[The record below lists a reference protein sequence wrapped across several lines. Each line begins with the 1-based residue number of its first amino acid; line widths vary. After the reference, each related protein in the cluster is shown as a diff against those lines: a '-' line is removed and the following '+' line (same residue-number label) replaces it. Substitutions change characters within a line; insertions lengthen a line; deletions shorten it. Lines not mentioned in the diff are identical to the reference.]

1 MRGKAV
7 FSVFK
12 KHELLLSALL
22 VLPGCSN
29 PQMHA
34 EIVKL
39 EGYPAYTITYP
50 AELRGAYFFRN
61 GSTLKYCAEPAP
73 DVALDTL
80 QKLTTS
86 LTATLADA
94 EKVGG
99 KLATELSAE
108 VVQLAGRTELLLLA
122 REMLYRACELSLNG
136 TTASEASMNLYE
148 RVAQLIENLSKAD
161 KVSAQADLAREKA
174 ALEAAG
180 RAFD

>member
-1 MRGKAV
+1 ML
-7 FSVFK
+7 K
-12 KHELLLSALL
+12 KRNGVVVSGLL
-22 VLPGCSN
+22 VLSGCAN

-34 EIVKL
+34 EIVKI
-39 EGYPAYTITYP
+39 EDYPAYTITYP
-50 AELRGAYFFRN
+50 AELRGAYFFKN

-80 QKLTTS
+80 QKFTMG

-136 TTASEASMNLYE
+136 TTESKVSMNLYR
-148 RVAQLIENLSKAD
+148 RVALLVENLSLAD
-161 KVSAQADLAREKA
+161 KASAQAELAREKA
-174 ALEAAG
+174 ALEAG
-180 RAFD
+180 GEAFDQ